1 MVVGA
6 EGMIDTENLKEAL
19 QLYKEHLQVTTKIRS
34 AEQRGNMA
42 MDHALKGQ
50 RKAMNLMTRQFQG
63 GGVLG
68 TAMQMLQNMGGMGY
82 QNYTEKNALREK
94 VKGGDATTDE
104 MKQFSLLSQS
114 KTMGMF
120 SKLDKIFEKS
130 FGGDSKWN
138 KMFMGK
144 GKMAAAGIGLGAAGA
159 GVGLGAKIID
169 SSPLMQQMLKLLNF
183 GIMLILRPIG
193 DFFGMLMRPILI
205 LLLRKFI
212 IPFYQTVYPWFLNA
226 ANQLNNST
234 KAIEDIGDGI
244 ITSIE
249 TSGKYIV
256 GKLEPVMTPDPK
268 TGVDKVT
275 GFKVNSID
283 EMIKKLPKIITPTAA
298 AQKSDGFIK
307 DYAKKVNLSSSP
319 VVMKPAFV
327 KELEKISKIDNP
339 KNLPALAK
347 NVPPPKAVGGQAM
360 VKVPSPA
367 PVIKASS
374 KAINVAL
381 KSIKAVD
388 AVMSLPAQLAIK
400 IGKGGLKLA
409 DKAIA
414 AVNAIS
420 LNVPSAV
427 GGVVKSAA
435 DPMIKPVTGAATKA
449 AQKIAATTAAK
460 MATRA
465 VPIVGQVLLAIDGL
479 GTLIQAVAPKEYTEF
494 NKGVRGAAG
503 SVGIPDWLTEGAL
516 DFVGFGEQST
526 GQQLV
531 GLAETLASPVTGRSN
546 NNGRRGMA
554 IGGMINEEVRGFGKS
569 GQRYVF
575 GEGGSEMVTPMSKM
589 GRSSGGS
596 DSSGVI
602 INVTVN
608 GSIYSDRDMLKF
620 QRTIMKAIE
629 TSSTRKAKL

>member
-1 MVVGA
+1 MTEFSFEQEEKLINLELANAKALLIEKHKLGA
-6 EGMIDTENLKEAL
+6 ISKKNYL
-19 QLYKEHLQVTTKIRS
+19 QD
-34 AEQRGNMA
+34 
-42 MDHALKGQ
+42 DHAWKME
-50 RKAMNLMTRQFQG
+50 RKSMNLMTRQMTSG

-68 TAMQMLQNMGGMGY
+68 RSMAMLQQVGGMGM
-82 QNYTEKNALREK
+82 QNYQEKNDLRER
-94 VKGGDATTDE
+94 VKGGSATTE
-104 MKQFSLLSQS
+104 EKSQFSMLSQS
-114 KTMGMF
+114 KTMGVF
-120 SKLDKIFEKS
+120 GKLDKIFEKS
-130 FGGDSKWN
+130 FGGNSKWN

-144 GKMAAAGIGLGAAGA
+144 GKMAAGGMALGAAGA
-159 GVGLGAKIID
+159 GIGLASKIID